1 MSGQP
6 RVHSA
11 KELALRRGL
20 RAAIALPGVLA
31 VVDAVTGDEIA
42 ALFASFAAFA
52 LVAMADFGGPPRARA
67 TAYLGATVISG
78 VLIAIGTLVSG
89 DALASGIVTL
99 LVVFAVQQVAAF
111 GGAWASGMFP
121 TTLAYVLAATLPAPA
136 SEIPTRLGGWGI
148 GGIVATLLA
157 LLLFPVYERP
167 ALWSLAADALR
178 AAARYV
184 RAGGTP
190 EARAEAQQAVAALHT
205 AYAKAPYRPSGPTER
220 DRAFVAMVEGLQRLV
235 ALDAEHPPDPT
246 DERARVLREAT
257 GELLDAAADYITE
270 PDAAAPELAR
280 LDTARKEH
288 RRALGAHVG
297 AELQD
302 GTAPEAVLVDVES
315 AWWTRVVVVR
325 RHRARGRH
333 GHRARREADDRRARD
348 HVADA
353 RRLRPARA
361 GSASAG
367 CSGSTSISAR
377 SASATRCAP
386 PWASRSPWASRTG

>member
-1 MSGQP
+1 M
-6 RVHSA
+6 
-11 KELALRRGL
+11 
-20 RAAIALPGVLA
+20 
-31 VVDAVTGDEIA
+31 
-42 ALFASFAAFA
+42 
-52 LVAMADFGGPPRARA
+52 
-67 TAYLGATVISG
+67 
-78 VLIAIGTLVSG
+78 
-89 DALASGIVTL
+89 
-99 LVVFAVQQVAAF
+99 QQVAAF

-190 EARAEAQQAVAALHT
+190 EARAEAQEAVAALHT

-270 PDAAAPELAR
+270 PGAAVPELAGSTPPGR
-280 LDTARKEH
+280 STAGRSGPTSAPSC
-288 RRALGAHVG
+288 R
-297 AELQD
+297 
-302 GTAPEAVLVDVES
+302 TAPHPRPSSSTSSRRGGRAS
-315 AWWTRVVVVR
+315 CRSSPSRSRPTRSSG
-325 RHRARGRH
+325 A
-333 GHRARREADDRRARD
+333 
-348 HVADA
+348 
-353 RRLRPARA
+353 A
-361 GSASAG
+361 GS
-367 CSGSTSISAR
+367 R
-377 SASATRCAP
+377 
-386 PWASRSPWASRTG
+386 